1 MGPLRTRVLGRGT
14 SVSFSCDPLVLYIAS
29 CVWGLQPRLVWALPI
44 KGPIKGTIVGLSPI
58 QSLLTGCR
66 GHTQHSAL
74 SCLIAPGTRRVLR
87 PAASDDAAA
96 EPFAGAGHHGR
107 HVRVRRPSGGDGQV
121 LGREPT
127 RAGRVRARV
136 PRHGGRAGGGHQ
148 EAAGRRRA
156 GRPRVPRRGGD
167 HQPRAPQEPRLP
179 RRLLPL
185 RRAAAARVRGQGVAG
200 RRWTGRGGGGSR
212 LAPRRASR
220 TCTKTVIQRSSIVTS
235 KRRTSFWIT
244 ITSQR
249 LQISGWPNTKQL
261 KSPLFLRV

>member
-185 RRAAAARVRGQGVAG
+185 RRAAAARVRVRAQQDPRVPSPRDREWQADAG
-200 RRWTGRGGGGSR
+200 LAEAVEDRGWLREGPRVPARR
-212 LAPRRASR
+212 LL
-220 TCTKTVIQRSSIVTS
+220 S
-235 KRRTSFWIT
+235 KDHPS
-244 ITSQR
+244 
-249 LQISGWPNTKQL
+249 
-261 KSPLFLRV
+261 